1 MKDKAI
7 VMCVEGEIYRASFD
21 RIFLPGIRA
30 FATRHG
36 YELFV
41 VAGETIREAFHNIP
55 ARAPLASIPSSW
67 LKLFA
72 IQSVQ
77 AKGFR
82 RVLFLDADILISP
95 VAEDY
100 FQFLPDETVSAILE
114 TNIPESNIRLWRAAC
129 GLDPAG
135 ASSMV
140 NAGVLYLAGDAGQE
154 LIDGIIRHIDAQMD
168 RIDFRNRVFEQ
179 PLLSDFLLRH
189 PAFKRMRYTYNTLLY
204 ADRGFRMPEL
214 QAIRSKVN
222 HLCATFPA
230 LSRFRRY
237 GFTCLYHFPGRY
249 ARGNRKLMRDL
260 LAEGRFIHFAGMNDE
275 QCIAAGFA
283 QASSPQDSTA

>member
-7 VMCVEGEIYRASFD
+7 VVCVEGEKYRASFEKV
-21 RIFLPGIRA
+21 FLPGIRA
-30 FATRHG
+30 YATRHG

-41 VAGETIREAFHNIP
+41 VPGETIRASFHRTP

-67 LKLFA
+67 MKLFA

-77 AKGFR
+77 AKGFG

-129 GLDPAG
+129 GLDPDG

-140 NAGVLYLAGDAGQE
+140 NAGVLYLAGDAGRE
-154 LIDGIIRHIDAQMD
+154 LIDAVIQHIDEQMES
-168 RIDFRNRVFEQ
+168 IDFRNRVFEQ

-214 QAIRSKVN
+214 QAIRSSVN
-222 HLCATFPA
+222 RVCSIIPA
-230 LSRFRRY
+230 LSKLRRY
-237 GFTCLYHFPGRY
+237 GFACLYHLPCSY

-283 QASSPQDSTA
+283 KVDSP

>member
-7 VMCVEGEIYRASFD
+7 VVCVEGKRYRASFA

-30 FATRHG
+30 YATRHG

-41 VAGETIREAFHNIP
+41 VPGETIRASFHSTP
-55 ARAPLASIPSSW
+55 ARTPLATIPSSW

-77 AKGFR
+77 EKGFR

-114 TNIPESNIRLWRAAC
+114 TNIPESNIRLWRTAC
-129 GLDPAG
+129 GLDPDG

-140 NAGVLYLAGDAGQE
+140 NAGVLYLAGDAGRE
-154 LIDGIIRHIDAQMD
+154 LIEGVIQRIDEQVD
-168 RIDFRNRVFEQ
+168 SIDFRNRVFEQ

-222 HLCATFPA
+222 RLCAIIPA
-230 LSRFRRY
+230 VSRLRRH
-237 GFTCLYHFPGRY
+237 GFTCLYRLPGRY
-249 ARGNRKLMRDL
+249 ARGNRKMMRDL

-283 QASSPQDSTA
+283 QANSP